1 MHIDKPMIE
10 RFKELSV
17 GYLTGSL
24 SEQEADEF
32 VRLYRSSPD
41 YVRIYDEMERVHAG
55 GLVIRYEGEK
65 AINYTIVKSRIAK
78 ATKRRRA
85 FTVMSSVAAAVV
97 ACLLK
102 LNYLWGVRE
111 AQVRQSDMVC
121 RQVEEDTHM
130 ILPDGS
136 GVWIKAGSSLSFHSE
151 KFETERSVTLIGEA
165 CFDVRHD
172 MYHPFVVKTQSMNVK
187 VLGTVFNV
195 NTMGT
200 DQLVETTLARGSIVI
215 QDVQGKDVLFV
226 RPGQQVIYEGSENF
240 QVNELRAWEY
250 LLDRYGTVTIPD
262 APLSEIVDVLER
274 VYGGRITVDIPQGVC
289 PIVTFGFNKGDD
301 CKEVIERLRIISG
314 CGVTMSE

>member
-24 SEQEADEF
+24 SEQEAEEF
-32 VRLYRSSPD
+32 VRLYRSSLE
-41 YVRIYDEMERVHAG
+41 YVEIFDETERIYADS
-55 GLVIRYEGEK
+55 LVIRYEGER
-65 AINYTIVKSRIAK
+65 AVNYTIVKSRIARV
-78 ATKRRRA
+78 AKRRKTLA
-85 FTVMSSVAAAVV
+85 IWSSVAAAVV
-97 ACLLK
+97 VCLFT

-111 AQVRQSDMVC
+111 TQIQQSDMVC
-121 RQVEEDTHM
+121 RQVAEDTHL

-136 GVWIKAGSSLSFHSE
+136 GVWVKAGSSLSFHPDR
-151 KFETERSVTLIGEA
+151 FETERTVTLEGEA

-172 MYHPFVVKTQSMNVK
+172 MYHPFIVRTESMNVK

-195 NTMGT
+195 NTMGECKA
-200 DQLVETTLARGSIVI
+200 VETTLARGSIVI
-215 QDVQGKDVLFV
+215 QDVQGNDVLFV

-240 QVNELRAWEY
+240 EVNELRAWEY

-301 CKEVIERLRIISG
+301 CNEVIDRLRIISG

>member
-1 MHIDKPMIE
+1 MHTDIPMIE

-32 VRLYRSSPD
+32 VRLYRSSPE
-41 YVRIYDEMERVHAG
+41 YVEIFDETERIYADS
-55 GLVIRYEGEK
+55 LVIRYEGEK
-65 AINYTIVKSRIAK
+65 AVNYTIVKSRIAK
-78 ATKRRRA
+78 ASKRRTV
-85 FTVMSSVAAAVV
+85 FTIWASVAAAVV
-97 ACLLK
+97 ACLFT

-111 AQVRQSDMVC
+111 TQIQQSDMVC
-121 RQVEEDTHM
+121 RQVAEDTHM

-136 GVWIKAGSSLSFHSE
+136 GVWVKAGSSLSFHPD
-151 KFETERSVTLIGEA
+151 KFETERTVTLEGEA

-200 DQLVETTLARGSIVI
+200 GKAVETTLARGSIVI
-215 QDVQGKDVLFV
+215 QDILGKDVLFV
-226 RPGQQVIYEGSENF
+226 RPGQQVIYEGCENF
-240 QVNELRAWEY
+240 EVNELRAWEY

-274 VYGGRITVDIPQGVC
+274 VYGGRITVDIPPGVC

-301 CKEVIERLRIISG
+301 CKEVIDRLRIISG
-314 CGVTMSE
+314 CGVTMSK